1 MPGNRLNCNRGH
13 FGVKQSARSYW
24 RNSDLPRKDR
34 QGSRSSVSETRAGA
48 IILEAIVVTT
58 LLVMLTLA
66 ILQWSVLVVTHQG
79 VTAAAS
85 EGARTAAHS
94 VYSNSQQID
103 TESVVYAVLAAHG
116 ISAAGST
123 VSIVDNTT
131 YFTVRVTVPFTSTSI
146 PELLSSFGLPMSTRT
161 MQMTAVGW
169 KT

>member
-1 MPGNRLNCNRGH
+1 M
-13 FGVKQSARSYW
+13 KQCCRQYW
-24 RNSDLPRKDR
+24 RNPDLPREGR
-34 QGSRSSVSETRAGA
+34 QGSRSSVPKARAGA

-66 ILQWSVLVVTHQG
+66 ILQWSVLIVTHQG
-79 VTAAAS
+79 VTAAAT

-103 TESVVYAVLAAHG
+103 TETVVYAVLAAHG
-116 ISAAGST
+116 ISASGTT
-123 VSIVDNTT
+123 VTIVDNTT

-146 PELLSSFGLPMSTRT
+146 PELLSSFGLPMSTRSI
-161 MQMTAVGW
+161 QMTAVGW

>member
-1 MPGNRLNCNRGH
+1 M
-13 FGVKQSARSYW
+13 KQCGRQYW
-24 RNSDLPRKDR
+24 RNPDLPREDR
-34 QGSRSSVSETRAGA
+34 QGSRSSVPETRAGA

-66 ILQWSVLVVTHQG
+66 ILQWSVLIVTHQG

-103 TESVVYAVLAAHG
+103 TETVVYAVLAAHG

-161 MQMTAVGW
+161 MQVTAVGW